1 MQPLQGR
8 LQIIT
13 GACGSWPLPLF
24 DARFARLLSILQYL
38 WTLQAF
44 PAAGAAQLPLYLLLL
59 YMSLPVLIIIIITTS
74 CLYTILRDQ
83 KAKILSVLVLW
94 YLRALVQIKLVKS
107 ICTNSKSMSYLMR
120 GYLMVT

>member
-59 YMSLPVLIIIIITTS
+59 YMSLPVSIIIIIITTS
-74 CLYTILRDQ
+74 CLYTILKSQ
-83 KAKILSVLVLW
+83 KAKALSVLVLW
-94 YLRALVQIKLVKS
+94 YLRALVQIKLFCWS
-107 ICTNSKSMSYLMR
+107 
-120 GYLMVT
+120 